1 MSKIAEAFCSFSPIC
16 YVMSLRD
23 SFPKSVSQEIPLSMY
38 TRLQLGGAAEFLA
51 EPEDEA
57 ELTAL
62 LKHCR
67 KERIPVRVLGAG
79 SSVLIS
85 ESGVSGLVILLHKP
99 DFCRVYVDGLC
110 LTAGAG
116 VPFGQIIT
124 HSVSHGLG
132 GIEAFVGMPGSF
144 GGAIRENTG
153 TIHGGDLG
161 QWVESVRI
169 IDFEGNVSIL
179 SKNEITFGYRYSSLD
194 DVVMISATLRLEKD
208 EPQELAKRMRKL
220 WIIRKSQQPSGDVA
234 SVLAFKDPETGPSA
248 NELIDQAG
256 LKGIRIGGAVIS
268 ERNAGFIM
276 VESECT
282 SDDVLR
288 LVRLVQDQVT
298 QNTEIELESA
308 LEIW

>member
-1 MSKIAEAFCSFSPIC
+1 
-16 YVMSLRD
+16 MSLHD
-23 SFPKSVSQEIPLSMY
+23 SFPKSVRQEIPLSMY
-38 TRLQLGGAAEFLA
+38 TRLQLGGVAEFFA

-67 KERIPVRVLGAG
+67 KEKIPVRVLGSG
-79 SSVLIS
+79 SSLLIP
-85 ESGVSGLVILLHKP
+85 ETGVPGLVIILHKP
-99 DFCRVYVDGLC
+99 EFCRVSVDGLF

-116 VPFGQIIT
+116 VPFGQVIT
-124 HSVSHGLG
+124 HSVLHGLG

-144 GGAIRENTG
+144 GGAVRGNTG

-161 QWVESVRI
+161 QWVESVRVV
-169 IDFEGNVSIL
+169 DFEGNVSIL

-234 SVLAFKDPETGPSA
+234 SVLAFQNPETGSSA
-248 NELIDQAG
+248 NDLIDQAG
-256 LKGIRIGGAVIS
+256 LKGIRIGGAVVS
-268 ERNAGFIM
+268 ERNAGFIT
-276 VESECT
+276 VDSECT
-282 SDDVLR
+282 TDDVLR
-288 LVRLVQDQVT
+288 LIRLVQDQVA
-298 QNTEIELESA
+298 QNTEIELKPA